1 MVEPLKFKIS
11 SELKNI
17 IGKELIT
24 NDYIAIFELV
34 KNSYDARAKKVKL
47 VFKQILS
54 EKNSKSAKIFVIDD
68 GDGMSRADLEKKWL
82 LVGYSWKREQQK
94 ELESEDFR
102 NKLGEKRIFAG
113 AKGIG
118 RFSCDKLGSKLR
130 LYTKKENEKF
140 IHVLDMDWDRFEED
154 PNREF
159 HTIDVNYDRINRL
172 NIEVDAD
179 GFEKGTILE
188 ISNLREKWNGDK
200 ILKLKRH
207 LQRLINPAQIA
218 EAQEFRIYIEAEE
231 FLEKDAKAKKDYEK
245 VNGLVRNILFEKLDI
260 KTTSISCNIDKKGDK
275 IHTELSDKGTFIYSI
290 EDKNEYRPLHNVS
303 IKLFYLNQSAK
314 ITFTRIMGIEPVRYG
329 SVFFYRNGVK
339 INPYGNEGDD
349 WLGLDRRKTQGIR
362 RFLGN
367 RDVMGRIEVIGY
379 QPYFQE
385 VSSRDGGVIKTP
397 ELELLTKLFL
407 EKALRRLERYVIE
420 GIDWDSENRPKDPD
434 KIKADSFKLINK
446 LIGESKTGRQI
457 EFNEDLL
464 DIYEK
469 KQLEKTPQLIK
480 NIESV
485 KSHIKTEEE
494 RAYIDLQVKAVRN
507 AFRDLNKRQRELEE
521 EIARKTLFL
530 ERIATSDSKEVLA
543 LQHQIG
549 LSANTVRGYLS
560 NLKAKIDRNE
570 TITNKDIIENI
581 DDILL
586 QINMMTSIT
595 KFFTKANFDLMVQK
609 IHGDLVAYIRQY
621 VERVSLPRQQVKVAI
636 RVDCESG
643 IDFEYTFNPFYFT
656 IIIDNL
662 IDNSIKAHSKNIVFG
677 IKILNK
683 STLEIRIRD
692 DGIGIRDEQLNKLFC
707 FGYSTTGGSGI
718 GLYHIKRILEE
729 NGYGTISVNNQ
740 LEKGVEFIIKVVRK
754 Q

>member
-1 MVEPLKFKIS
+1 MLQFKVS
-11 SELKNI
+11 SELKSI

-24 NDYIAIFELV
+24 DDYIAIFELV

-47 VFKQILS
+47 VFKQILNEKDS
-54 EKNSKSAKIFVIDD
+54 ESAKIFVIDD
-68 GDGMSRADLEKKWL
+68 GDGMSRADLEEKWL

-94 ELESEDFR
+94 ELVGKDFR
-102 NKLGEKRIFAG
+102 DKLGDKRIFAG

-140 IHVLDMDWDRFEED
+140 IHVLDMDWDKFEED
-154 PNREF
+154 PTKEF
-159 HTIDVNYDRINRL
+159 QTIDVNYDRISRL
-172 NIEVDAD
+172 NIGVDAN

-188 ISNLREKWNGDK
+188 VSSPRERWDREK
-200 ILKLKRH
+200 ILTLKRH

-231 FLEKDAKAKKDYEK
+231 CSEKDAEVKEDYEK

-260 KTTSISCNIDKKGDK
+260 KTTSISCSIDEKGDK
-275 IHTELSDKGTFIYSI
+275 IRTELFDKGTFIYSI
-290 EDKNEYRPLHNVS
+290 EDENKHHQLHNVS
-303 IKLFYLNQSAK
+303 IKLFFLNQSAK
-314 ITFTRIMGIEPVRYG
+314 STFTRIMGIEPVNYG
-329 SVFFYRNGVK
+329 SVFFYKNGVK
-339 INPYGNEGDD
+339 INPCGNKGDD
-349 WLGLDRRKTQGIR
+349 WLGLDRRKTQGTR

-367 RDVMGRIEVIGY
+367 RDVMGRIEVLGY

-385 VSSRDGGVIKTP
+385 VSSRDGGVSKTP
-397 ELELLTKLFL
+397 EVELLTELFL

-420 GIDWDSENRPKDPD
+420 GIDWDSEDRPKDPD
-434 KIKADSFKLINK
+434 EIKADSFRLINK
-446 LIGESKTGRQI
+446 LIGKSKTSRQI

-480 NIESV
+480 NIASV
-485 KSHIKTEEE
+485 KSHVKTEEE
-494 RAYIDLQVKAVRN
+494 RAYVDLQVKAVRN

-521 EIARKTLFL
+521 ELARKTLFL

-549 LSANTVRGYLS
+549 LSAATVRGYLS
-560 NLKAKIDRNE
+560 GLKAKIDQNE
-570 TITNKDIIENI
+570 PITNKDIIKNI

-595 KFFTKANFDLMVQK
+595 KFFMKANFDLMVQK

-621 VERVSLPRQQVKVAI
+621 VERVSLPRQQEKVAI
-636 RVDCESG
+636 KINCEPDV
-643 IDFEYTFNPFYFT
+643 DFEYTFNPFYFT

-662 IDNSIKAHSKNIVFG
+662 IDNCIKAHSRNITFSMKTLDKN
-677 IKILNK
+677 
-683 STLEIRIRD
+683 TLEIRIRD
-692 DGIGIRDEQLNKLFC
+692 DGIGIRDEQLNKLFS
-707 FGYSTTGGSGI
+707 FGYSTTEEGSGV
-718 GLYHIKRILEE
+718 GLYHIKKVLEE
-729 NGYGTISVNNQ
+729 NGYGTISVNNR
-740 LEKGVEFIIKVVRK
+740 LEKGVEFVITVVRK
-754 Q
+754 